1 MKYIYIYIMD
11 KSSSRN
17 ENLKNYETLYIKIC
31 SKQVQDYMTCLDNS
45 YDKLNDCEYVRNIYL
60 SCIYD
65 NKDINKTNEF
75 KIKLK

>member
-1 MKYIYIYIMD
+1 MD